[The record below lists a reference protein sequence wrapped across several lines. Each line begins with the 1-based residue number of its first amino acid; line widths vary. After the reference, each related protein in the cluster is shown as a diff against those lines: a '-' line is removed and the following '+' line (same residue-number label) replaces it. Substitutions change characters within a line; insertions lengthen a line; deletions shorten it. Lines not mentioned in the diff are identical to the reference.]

1 MLGSGTQLDP
11 FIIQSPQDLQN
22 MNNNLTA
29 YYELGNDI
37 DMSTFGNFIP
47 IGKVNPYF
55 TGYFDGK
62 GYTITNL
69 TINDNTNYAGLFALV
84 NNANSYIRNV
94 KVENASVSNT
104 TFNASIL
111 VSYLAIGTVENCT
124 VSGTV
129 TGVDYVA
136 GLIGHAYTN
145 TLVKNC
151 NSFANVVGN
160 KYLGGLIGMNRG
172 IVENSYSTGTV
183 SSGTYRG
190 GLIGYNIGTV
200 TSSYWD
206 TQTSGVTTSAGGTGK
221 TTAEMKTQSTYINWD
236 FTNTWGINNDY
247 PFLKVFGTPQ
257 VIKQETRNVLSYLNP
272 IDSQLNKAK
281 RKNILTTNNINQ
293 IYSSV
298 SRSKRS
304 LYNANSFTL
313 PINTS
318 VQKSTRSVK
327 TGNFNIVTY
336 ISPIISKVERKSKT
350 YKILTGYINNLNSNI
365 SVKYPVKIINAYSQ
379 IIENCS
385 QSQIIENKSISN
397 KIENPSML
405 EVV

>member
-11 FIIQSPQDLQN
+11 YIIQTPQDLQN

-29 YYELGNDI
+29 YYELGIDI

-47 IGKVNPYF
+47 IGKVSPYF
-55 TGYFDGK
+55 TGFFDGK
-62 GYTITNL
+62 GYTISNL

-151 NSFANVVGN
+151 NSFANVTGN
-160 KYLGGLIGMNRG
+160 KYLGGFIGMNRG
-172 IVENSYSTGTV
+172 TVENSYSTGTV
-183 SSGTYRG
+183 SNGTYRG
-190 GLIGYNIGTV
+190 GFIGYNIGTV
-200 TSSYWD
+200 TNSYWD

-221 TTAEMKTQSTYINWD
+221 TTAEMKTQSTYTNWD

-257 VIKQETRNVLSYLNP
+257 VIKQETREIISYLNP
-272 IDSQLNKAK
+272 INSQLNKAK
-281 RKNILTTNNINQ
+281 KKNILNTNNIKQ
-293 IYSSV
+293 ITSSV

-304 LYNANSFTL
+304 LYNTNSFIY
-313 PINTS
+313 PIYSS
-318 VQKSTRSVK
+318 VTRSTRSVK
-327 TGNFNIVTY
+327 TVNFNVVTY
-336 ISPIISKVERKSKT
+336 INPINSKVERKVKG
-350 YKILTGYINNLNSNI
+350 YKIFTGYINKINSDI
-365 SVKYPVKIINAYSQ
+365 SVKYPVKIINAYCQ

-385 QSQIIENKSISN
+385 QSHIITNKTNSSI
-397 KIENPSML
+397 IENPSML